1 MNIKLKVFPFSLK
14 DKLKHGYKNL
24 ISGSIHIW
32 DEMHQQFFT
41 EVFFLLIE
49 QTLSKDK
56 SALSLK
62 NQEKCFTSVGID
74 IKSCLIHVLTIVLKH
89 GD

>member
-1 MNIKLKVFPFSLK
+1 MQ
-14 DKLKHGYKNL
+14 
-24 ISGSIHIW
+24 
-32 DEMHQQFFT
+32 QQFLT

-74 IKSCLIHVLTIVLKH
+74 IKTCLIHVLTIVLKH